1 MVVFA
6 FYKSKKI
13 NILNTIVME
22 ASELRIGNK
31 IKDKVTG
38 LIVTIESLERGN
50 FSDEV
55 QFFEEGCRQP
65 IIINEDYY
73 NLRVN
78 CNSCNKFEP
87 IPLAE
92 ELLLKAGF
100 YKAEYLEHIFQIN
113 INGLYFAFDEA
124 FEGEKDENIVGDF
137 DECVTIRIP
146 KYLHQLQN
154 LYFALTGNEL
164 EINL

>member
-1 MVVFA
+1 
-6 FYKSKKI
+6 
-13 NILNTIVME
+13 ME
-22 ASELRIGNK
+22 ANELRIGNK

-38 LIVTIESLERGN
+38 LIVTIESLELGS

-73 NLRVN
+73 KLRVN

-87 IPLAE
+87 IPITE

-100 YKAEYLEHIFQIN
+100 YKAQYLTDVFRISPLDKS
-113 INGLYFAFDEA
+113 GLYFYFDKN
-124 FEGEKDENIVGDF
+124 FEGADDENIIGDY
-137 DECVTIRIP
+137 DECVHIRLP
-146 KYLHQLQN
+146 KYVHQLQN
-154 LYFALTGNEL
+154 LYFALTGKEL